1 MLDLQN
7 QEILKLNMRSR
18 KKYVVQKT
26 MNIRRKELFQ
36 EEFEKLPSIQSSLE
50 RMRNIID
57 KKKDKIDEYAM
68 Q

>member
-1 MLDLQN
+1 
-7 QEILKLNMRSR
+7 MRSR

-57 KKKDKIDEYAM
+57 KKKDKIDEYAL